1 MNKLELKN
9 KIILI
14 LILPIVSILVLASFF
29 SYTKYLEK
37 NKTHMTYDYLNFTI
51 SLRKILTDLQKER
64 EYSLLYLSSYGK
76 SFENSIQNSSNDT
89 NISFKKL
96 EDFLEKFN
104 INNYD
109 KTLSKNIN
117 DLKTNLSKL
126 KAMRISIKKLTINKI
141 VVDKFY
147 SSRIKEILVLLS
159 KLVEYSNSG
168 KISKY
173 SESYIA
179 IINTIENSFIER
191 KVINNIFEAR
201 RVSNEN
207 YYLFTKLISI
217 ENTYL
222 NIFENYVMDSQKA
235 IFSNNKNS
243 KEFIKIENLRNSIFQ
258 KSKKAAILSDL
269 MNLIGYGGLIH
280 NFKNYILTGDIK
292 YFKKFEQ
299 QHLGVISRLR
309 KYNRLKPISQEE
321 KKLIKK
327 IKRVFDDYLYEIN
340 EIKDGINVGK
350 TIKELDELVKID
362 DSKALESISILSR
375 KIYGFDKV
383 QWDKNSQSR
392 IDLLMNI
399 TTNIEKELIL
409 DLNSN
414 ISKNNT
420 QFVLTL
426 VFIVLLLIILLF
438 STFMM
443 IKSINKSI
451 NDFKYNLSE
460 FFAYS
465 LREKDTI
472 SLKEVKGTDEF
483 AQMMDNMNKRI
494 SEIKVIIEK
503 DKNVVL
509 EISDVMEKVSNGF
522 FTYSIHNDCGTKEI
536 DSLKHIINRMLERT
550 STKISNLNKLLNN
563 YTSNNYIFKL
573 KEEELKGIHGDIGI
587 LYTSA
592 MLLGESSSK
601 LIAMIIN
608 AGKKLDANTIIL
620 SKSSEELSI
629 SSQKQ
634 ASSLEE
640 TSSSLKEITLSIKSN
655 NVSINKMFTISDE
668 LKIDA
673 KIGEQMALRTSS
685 SIIEINEKITAIKK
699 AIGIIDKI
707 AFQTNILSL
716 NAAVEAATAGEAGKG
731 FAVVAQEVR
740 ALANRSAQAAK
751 EISNLV
757 KSASDTSK
765 EGKVIVNDMISGYE
779 KLNEKIIETK
789 NIIGEVTS
797 FSKEQEIGICQ
808 INQTVGLLDSATQ
821 RNSDTSI
828 KIDTLSKEVSLL
840 SSNLLTITSKANIDD
855 LYYKDD

>member
-472 SLKEVKGTDEF
+472 SLRKVKGTDEF

-536 DSLKHIINRMLERT
+536 DSLKHIINKMLERT

-563 YTSNNYIFKL
+563 YTNNNYIFKL

-587 LYTSA
+587 LYTST

-608 AGKKLDANTIIL
+608 AGKKLDENTIIL

-640 TSSSLKEITLSIKSN
+640 TSSSLKEITSSIKSN
-655 NVSINKMFTISDE
+655 NISINKMFTISDE

-673 KIGEQMALRTSS
+673 KTGEQMALRTSS

-757 KSASDTSK
+757 KSASDTSE
-765 EGKVIVNDMISGYE
+765 EGKVIVNDMISGYK
-779 KLNEKIIETK
+779 KLNGKIIETK

-808 INQTVGLLDSATQ
+808 INQTVGLLDVATQ

-855 LYYKDD
+855 LYYKDE

>member
-14 LILPIVSILVLASFF
+14 LILPIISILVLASFF

-37 NKTHMTYDYLNFTI
+37 SKTHMTYDYLNFTI

-96 EDFLEKFN
+96 EIFLEKFN

-117 DLKTNLSKL
+117 NFKSNFSKL
-126 KAMRISIKKLTINKI
+126 KDMRTNIKKLTIDEI
-141 VVDKFY
+141 DVDKFY
-147 SSRIKEILVLLS
+147 SSRIKEILILLS

-191 KVINNIFEAR
+191 KVINHIFEAR

-217 ENTYL
+217 QNTYL

-235 IFSNNKNS
+235 IFSKNKNS
-243 KEFIKIENLRNSIFQ
+243 EEFKQIENLRYSIFQ

-269 MNLIGYGGLIH
+269 MNIIGYGGLIH
-280 NFKNYILTGDIK
+280 NFKNYILTSDIK

-299 QHLGVISRLR
+299 QHLGVISKLR
-309 KYNRLKPISQEE
+309 KYNRLKPITQEE

-327 IKRVFDDYLYEIN
+327 IKSIFDDYLYVIN
-340 EIKDGINVGK
+340 EVKDGINLGK
-350 TIKELDELVKID
+350 TIKELNELVTID
-362 DSKALESISILSR
+362 DLKALESISILSK

-399 TTNIEKELIL
+399 ATNIEKELIL

-426 VFIVLLLIILLF
+426 VFIILLLIILLF
-438 STFMM
+438 STFIM
-443 IKSINKSI
+443 IRSINKSI

-494 SEIKVIIEK
+494 SEIKIIIEK

-536 DSLKHIINRMLERT
+536 DSLKHIINKMLERT

-587 LYTSA
+587 LYTST

-620 SKSSEELSI
+620 SKTSEELSI

-640 TSSSLKEITLSIKSN
+640 TSSSLEEITSSIKSN
-655 NVSINKMFTISDE
+655 NISINKMFTIADE

-673 KIGEQMALRTSS
+673 NIGEEMALRTSS

-740 ALANRSAQAAK
+740 VLANSSAQAAK

-757 KSASDTSK
+757 KSANDTSK
-765 EGKVIVNDMISGYE
+765 EGKVIVNDMISGYK
-779 KLNEKIIETK
+779 KLNKKIIETK

-808 INQTVGLLDSATQ
+808 INQTVGLLDAATQ

-840 SSNLLTITSKANIDD
+840 SSNLLTITAKANIDN
-855 LYYKDD
+855 LYYKDE

>member
-51 SLRKILTDLQKER
+51 SLRKILTNLQKER

-76 SFENSIQNSSNDT
+76 SFENNIQNSSNDT

-117 DLKTNLSKL
+117 DFKTNFFKL

-173 SESYIA
+173 SESYSA

-235 IFSNNKNS
+235 IFSKNKNS
-243 KEFIKIENLRNSIFQ
+243 EEFIKIENLRNSIFQ

-327 IKRVFDDYLYEIN
+327 IKRVFDNYLYVIN
-340 EIKDGINVGK
+340 EIKDGINIGK

-414 ISKNNT
+414 ISKNNK